1 MSDTFQVLL
10 DSGAIYLA
18 LGAVICIMLGV
29 GAVRRLFQEA
39 SKIKTPQRGEE
50 HNQS

>member
-1 MSDTFQVLL
+1 MSNALQISL

-18 LGAVICIMLGV
+18 VGAVICIVVGV

-39 SKIKTPQRGEE
+39 NKFKNPRRGKE
-50 HNQS
+50 Q